1 MKSKRL
7 LSIFLDF
14 IFMLIIILI
23 TLTIIFFMEKI
34 LYPEESY
41 TGEIKIRTELMPSE
55 LEAEIYEGQALY
67 DTLTKR
73 KIGTVS
79 NFEVKRDGDKIYF
92 LITAELTAMPRGKS
106 LRTRDL
112 WFYFANAGVNDS

>member
-1 MKSKRL
+1 
-7 LSIFLDF
+7 
-14 IFMLIIILI
+14 MLIIILI
-23 TLTIIFFMEKI
+23 ALTIIFFMKKI

-55 LEAEIYEGQALY
+55 LETEIYEGQALY